1 MPVPPEYQRAT
12 DDFYKLLMDARD
24 AAGLTTTNQ
33 AYTMV
38 QGVFQAFRRRLQL
51 EQAIQFLS
59 TLPAGARALFVAD
72 WDVYEPKRPFEDRA
86 VMTKEVQSLRV
97 EHNFA
102 PETAIHDVAIALRR
116 NVDET
121 AFERVLGTLPDG
133 AREFWRA

>member
-1 MPVPPEYQRAT
+1 MPVPSEYQRAT

-59 TLPAGARALFVAD
+59 ILPVGARALFVSD
-72 WDVYEPKRPFEDRA
+72 WDVDEPKRSFEDCT
-86 VMTKEVQSLRV
+86 VITKEVQALRS

-102 PETAIHDVAIALRR
+102 PETAIRDVARALRR
-116 NVDET
+116 NIDET

-133 AREFWRA
+133 AREFWRV